1 MTDITK
7 IWAYHPGGTVE
18 DVVSLPIDWV
28 PGETVYTPEHAA
40 DMSDVTALAP
50 RPVQGWITM
59 DGGATFTAPFEAP
72 PGVEQ
77 LVAYAKA
84 KRDAAEVAGVV
95 VGGVS
100 IDTSLDSQNRIGNA
114 YAYAEA
120 AGLASVTFKAASGWI
135 VLTLD
140 QLKAVSLT
148 VGAHVQACFAAEDAC
163 DAGINASP
171 PTITTYAQI
180 DEAFASLVPVP

>member
-1 MTDITK
+1 MK
-7 IWAYHPGGTVE
+7 LWAHHPAGTISEPLIELPE
-18 DVVSLPIDWV
+18 DLK
-28 PGETVYTPEHAA
+28 PGEDGNIFVQFKTVDLT
-40 DMSDVTALAP
+40 DVTARDP
-50 RPVQGWITM
+50 RPGQGWVTA
-59 DGGATFTAPFEAP
+59 DGGKTFAAPGDTAPS
-72 PGVEQ
+72 VEQ

-84 KRDAAEVAGVV
+84 KRDAAEVAGVE

-135 VLTLD
+135 VLSLD
-140 QLKAVSLT
+140 QLKAVSLA

-171 PTITTYAQI
+171 PTITGYAEI
-180 DEAFASLVPVP
+180 DAAFASLMPAA